1 MYNVITNVL
10 HELFSY
16 SISLTQDK
24 THLNSMKGDDIGKTL
39 EVFSLHYSRFT
50 IKGIRVQIALKMAAE
65 ARLRLYQ

>member
-24 THLNSMKGDDIGKTL
+24 THLNSMKGDDIGKTRVDL
-39 EVFSLHYSRFT
+39 QLKVYEVR
-50 IKGIRVQIALKMAAE
+50 
-65 ARLRLYQ
+65 